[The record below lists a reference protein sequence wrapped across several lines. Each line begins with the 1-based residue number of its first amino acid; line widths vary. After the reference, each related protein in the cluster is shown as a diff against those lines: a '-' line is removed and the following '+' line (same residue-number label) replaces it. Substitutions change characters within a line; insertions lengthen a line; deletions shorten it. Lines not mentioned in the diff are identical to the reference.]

1 MKSFIFALV
10 LVFSTLCFAQTGSVS
25 KADIEK
31 SLKQMEASGMFT
43 PAQVQAARVQ
53 LEGMTDTQ
61 VNTLSQQAHAKASD
75 PAVQAQAK
83 ALAEKI
89 KNDPEAQKKML
100 EEVKAAQKE
109 LE

>member
-43 PAQVQAARVQ
+43 PAQVKAARAQ

-61 VNTLSQQAHAKASD
+61 VNALTQQAHAKASD
-75 PAVQAQAK
+75 PKVQAQAK

-89 KNDPEAQKKML
+89 KNNPDAQKMML
-100 EEVKAAQKE
+100 EKVRNSQEE
-109 LE
+109 